1 MAVSAGPAANG
12 MKAGSSSSS
21 SASCDCPNL
30 LEENRGGRRK
40 SRLCIG
46 GSESEDDSEGL
57 SSGDDKGAGRG
68 DRVGGSIAKELG
80 LDLGFGER
88 DRRFRVV

>member
-1 MAVSAGPAANG
+1 M
-12 MKAGSSSSS
+12 
-21 SASCDCPNL
+21 